1 MISCSNVSI
10 LQYQHCLY
18 FLSRTVIIMN
28 MRNALSATRQT
39 LQVTPQ
45 QRTPE
50 AARHAP
56 LDSSKT
62 SRGTAPVST
71 AKQIL
76 SQRLARLPYLN
87 ADANRASPTP
97 GGTHHAPPVLRASSR
112 ARSEVRRVKRAPRAK
127 CRRQA
132 VRRPRLARA
141 DACQAHKAQMG
152 GRVLSV
158 LPVSS
163 NLTLATGRAR
173 HAQLTRTL
181 LLGVRWLITA
191 TAIKDIRAET

>member
-97 GGTHHAPPVLRASSR
+97 GGTHHAPPVLRASSSR
-112 ARSEVRRVKRAPRAK
+112 LKEV
-127 CRRQA
+127 
-132 VRRPRLARA
+132 
-141 DACQAHKAQMG
+141 H
-152 GRVLSV
+152 RVLSV
-158 LPVSS
+158 LEANMCRLLQQHQLKSAFIANPTHIPLPIIVSVF
-163 NLTLATGRAR
+163 LALR
-173 HAQLTRTL
+173 TR
-181 LLGVRWLITA
+181 VR
-191 TAIKDIRAET
+191 